1 MYRLRNLMSLAAAA
15 MLAVAFA
22 APGLAQTRDNPFLKA
37 KSWAFQLKNLGAE
50 EQAKIAASPFDLVVI
65 DSAQFED
72 GKTERP
78 LTKAEVDKMK
88 VKPDGSKRLVIA
100 YFSVGE
106 TETYRSYWKPE
117 WSKAKPSWVG
127 KENKD
132 WKENFLVKY
141 WEPVWQKIVFDF
153 ADRVIDSGFD
163 GFYIDRVDAYY
174 YYGDTKQ
181 ARDQMADFIVKLT
194 NHMRAKKPDVAILA
208 QNAEELLDRPAY
220 VAAIDGIAKEDLLYG
235 ITHKEAPNKKEEVE
249 WTANLLKPFK
259 AQGKAVFV
267 IEYLTRQ
274 DYVKDAK
281 KRLDDMGFV
290 MYMGPRGLGELNLA
304 AADINNYAG
313 PRRGPL
319 DPNPEYPGSQTIKA
333 KASRAATKAGE
344 AIKEG
349 AATAAAKV
357 KAGAAAAKE
366 KAKTLL
372 KKSEP
377 APKTN

>member
-1 MYRLRNLMSLAAAA
+1 MSRLRNVLALAALLVVAA
-15 MLAVAFA
+15 IVAPA
-22 APGLAQTRDNPFLKA
+22 HAQQRDNPFLKA
-37 KSWAFQLKNLGAE
+37 KSWAFQLKNLGPE

-65 DSAQFED
+65 DSEQFPE
-72 GKTERP
+72 GKEIP
-78 LTKAEVDKMK
+78 LTKAEVEKMK
-88 VKPDGSKRLVIA
+88 IKPDGSKRLVIA

-106 TETYRSYWKPE
+106 AETYRWYWKPE
-117 WSKAKPSWVG
+117 WTKTKPSWVG

-132 WKENFLVKY
+132 WKQNFLVKY
-141 WEPVWQKIVFDF
+141 WEPVWQKIVFEF
-153 ADRVIDSGFD
+153 ADRVIDAGFD

-194 NHMRAKKPDVAILA
+194 NHMRARKPDVAILA
-208 QNAEELLDRPAY
+208 QNAEELLDRPNY

-235 ITHKEAPNKKEEVE
+235 ITHKEAPNKKEEVD
-249 WTANLLKPFK
+249 WTTNLLKPFK

-281 KRLDDMGFV
+281 KRLDDLGFV

-319 DPNPEYPGSQTIKA
+319 DPNPEYPGANTIGA

-349 AATAAAKV
+349 SSRAAAKV

-366 KAKTLL
+366 KAKALL

-377 APKTN
+377 APKAN